1 MIFCFTDLTLAMEN
15 VMQLSAKEKNL
26 REQRE
31 TTTSERR
38 SAGKPARREQPAYDN
53 NPRVTLEFLER
64 LQVQSPGVLVFQ
76 QSGEEYSPW
85 KEVEIPPERKDFKE
99 ERPATF
105 AQAAR
110 YKQNVANG
118 MPEVPGTIKG
128 MEFLIP

>member
-1 MIFCFTDLTLAMEN
+1 MEN
-15 VMQLSAKEKNL
+15 VKQLSAKEKYL
-26 REQRE
+26 QEQRD

-53 NPRVTLEFLER
+53 NPKVTLEFLER
-64 LQVQSPGVLVFQ
+64 FQAQSPGAVLFQ

-118 MPEVPGTIKG
+118 MLEVPGTIKG
-128 MEFLIP
+128 IDFPIP